1 MTTDKG
7 EKDACADA
15 GSQADGNGHLWKSP
29 PINFLSEVESTV
41 IG

>member
-7 EKDACADA
+7 EKDAGANA
-15 GSQADGNGHLWKSP
+15 GSQADGNGRLWKFP
-29 PINFLSEVESTV
+29 PITFLSEVESTV